1 MEVLKNMPVVRPVKD
16 RDEFIKLNNEA
27 LEDRHLAIAP
37 PHVFEKSGDI
47 IGYANVGTMTPVN
60 TWFHSSKCKAR
71 DSLHIINVLEN
82 MVRLSGSQAM
92 LAPVSNQSP
101 FFPVMNRFGY
111 INMGSS
117 NLMLKTF

>member
-1 MEVLKNMPVVRPVKD
+1 MEALKNMPVVRPVRD

-37 PHVFEKSGDI
+37 THVFEKSGDI

-60 TWFHSSKCKAR
+60 TWFHSKKCKAR
-71 DSLHIINVLEN
+71 DSLQIINVLEN
-82 MVRLSGSQAM
+82 MVRISGSQAM

-101 FFPVMNRFGY
+101 FLPVMDRFGY

>member
-1 MEVLKNMPVVRPVKD
+1 MEALKNMPVVRPVRD

-37 PHVFEKSGDI
+37 THVFEKSGDI

-60 TWFHSSKCKAR
+60 TWFHSKKCKAR
-71 DSLHIINVLEN
+71 DSLQIINVLEN
-82 MVRLSGSQAM
+82 MVRISGGQAM

-101 FFPVMNRFGY
+101 FLPVMDRFGY

>member
-37 PHVFEKSGDI
+37 THVFEKLGDI

-71 DSLHIINVLEN
+71 ASLHIINVLEN

>member
-37 PHVFEKSGDI
+37 THVFEKSGDI

-60 TWFHSSKCKAR
+60 TWFHSKKCKAR
-71 DSLHIINVLEN
+71 DSLQIINVLEN
-82 MVRLSGSQAM
+82 MVRISGSQAM

-101 FFPVMNRFGY
+101 FLPVMDRFGY